1 MIGFDNS
8 TYIKNQTENILKRIA
23 QFDNKLYL
31 EFGGKLF
38 DDYHAARV
46 LPGFDLNGK
55 IKILKS
61 LKDNAEV
68 VFCISAIDIENNK
81 IRDDLGITYDQDV
94 LRLIDNIRTMDILVS
109 SIVITQFAGQP
120 LASAFKNRLELRGER
135 VYIHKPIYGYPSDV
149 DFVVSDKGY
158 GSNPYI
164 ETTRPLVVVTA
175 PGPSSG
181 KLATCLSQ
189 LYHEHIRNVKAGYAK
204 FETFPIWNLPLK
216 HPVNLAYEAATTE
229 LKDVN
234 MIDPFHL
241 EAYGIT
247 AVNYNRDIEVFPIVK
262 TMLAKIN
269 GNLDVYNSPTDMGI
283 NMAGSAIIDDDAVRE
298 ASKQEII
305 RRYYKTWCAYKQGR
319 VDVDAGRKIELIM
332 QQLDLKPVDRDV
344 VSPAME
350 KSKMNGE
357 VPAMSIKLPD
367 GTIVTGKESHLL
379 KAPSSCVLNAVKH
392 VGKIADEIH
401 LISPIVLEPMLK
413 LKQNILKSKI
423 PSLSLDEVL
432 LALSICAATNPTA
445 QLAMDKLECLRGCE
459 AHCTN
464 MVSQPDE
471 DILRRLGIH
480 LTCEAEY
487 PSKDL
492 YFI

>member
-1 MIGFDNS
+1 MLGFDNNV
-8 TYIKNQTENILKRIA
+8 YIKNQTEQILKRIA

-38 DDYHAARV
+38 DDYHASRV
-46 LPGFDLNGK
+46 LPGFDVNCK

-61 LKDNAEV
+61 LKDSAEV
-68 VFCISAIDIENNK
+68 IFCISAIDIENNK
-81 IRDDLGITYDQDV
+81 IRDDIGITYDQDV
-94 LRLIDNIRTMDILVS
+94 LRLIDNIRSMDILVS
-109 SIVITQFAGQP
+109 SIVITQYTGQP
-120 LASAFKNRLELRGER
+120 LAAAFKNRLELRGER

-149 DFVVSDKGY
+149 DFVVSEEGY

-164 ETTRPLVVVTA
+164 KTTRPLVVVTA

-189 LYHEHIRNVKAGYAK
+189 LYHEHAQNVKAGYAK
-204 FETFPIWNLPLK
+204 FETFPIWNLPVK
-216 HPVNLAYEAATTE
+216 HPVNLAYEAATTD

-241 EAYGIT
+241 EAYGT
-247 AVNYNRDIEVFPIVK
+247 TSVNYNRDIEVFPIVK
-262 TMLAKIN
+262 TILSKIN
-269 GNLDVYNSPTDMGI
+269 GNLDVYKSPTDMGI
-283 NMAGSAIIDDDAVRE
+283 NMAGSAISDDDIVRE

-319 VDVDAGRKIELIM
+319 VDIEAGRKTELIM
-332 QQLDLKPVDRDV
+332 QQLDIKATDRNV
-344 VSPAME
+344 VGPAME
-350 KSKMNGE
+350 KSEENDRTI
-357 VPAMSIKLPD
+357 AMAVELPN

-379 KAPSSCVLNAVKH
+379 KAPSSCVLNAIKH
-392 VGKIADEIH
+392 LAKIADEIH

-413 LKQNILKSKI
+413 LKQNILKSKT

-445 QLAMDKLECLRGCE
+445 QLAMDMLVHLRGCE
-459 AHCTN
+459 AHCTS
-464 MVSQPDE
+464 MLAQPDE
-471 DILRRLGIH
+471 DILRRLGVNI
-480 LTCEAEY
+480 TCEAEY